1 MSTPAA
7 DPIGGLAG
15 MLAHPFMQHALLAG
29 TAIAA
34 LSGLV
39 GYFVVLRGQVFAGDM
54 LSHVAYTGSLGAL
67 VAGLDA
73 RAGLFAATILVA
85 LGLGA
90 LGGRAAADD
99 VLIGNA
105 MAWMLGLGVFFLA
118 LYSTYAAAGNSQAN
132 VNVLFGSIFGISA
145 TAAVVAALIALAL
158 IVALL
163 IIATAV
169 RQPRPGGRRRRRGS
183 RAAARPAVFGHPRRR
198 GQRSQPSRRGAAAG
212 GAHRRARGGRHPN
225 HRPPLACAGVVRD
238 PGHRRDV
245 VRARPGLRRSGTA
258 PQLHHHGHR
267 RVRIRPGRRGHQALA
282 ATRPAPP
289 RRHGRDG
296 WESRWAHLAS
306 HRPLGGA
313 TEAKPLALTHRAPG
327 SSTRTPRPDARRA
340 AEQSPH
346 PARRAAHLDG
356 AQQLGRQP
364 RRLAPPT
371 TTNNR
376 PRAPATPPRTSGLST
391 ASTRRPATTS
401 MGTDLG
407 LAVGDQTSPEARD
420 RAVRRSAVPRLAP
433 GRARVHR
440 AAWLIT
446 VSRRAGAWRW
456 APR

>member
-163 IIATAV
+163 IIARPLLFASLDPAV
-169 RQPRPGGRRRRRGS
+169 AAPPGFPCGCSARCFWPSSPPRPAKPAKPSGRCCWWGS
-183 RAAARPAVFGHPRRR
+183 SPRPRR
-198 GQRSQPSRRGAAAG
+198 
-212 GAHRRARGGRHPN
+212 
-225 HRPPLACAGVVRD
+225 PPPESPPA
-238 PGHRRDV
+238 
-245 VRARPGLRRSGTA
+245 PGLRWR
-258 PQLHHHGHR
+258 
-267 RVRIRPGRRGHQALA
+267 RPGSW
-282 ATRPAPP
+282 PSP
-289 RRHGRDG
+289 RCG
-296 WESRWAHLAS
+296 S
-306 HRPLGGA
+306 
-313 TEAKPLALTHRAPG
+313 G
-327 SSTRTPRPDARRA
+327 SSWPTP
-340 AEQSPH
+340 
-346 PARRAAHLDG
+346 
-356 AQQLGRQP
+356 
-364 RRLAPPT
+364 
-371 TTNNR
+371 
-376 PRAPATPPRTSGLST
+376 
-391 ASTRRPATTS
+391 
-401 MGTDLG
+401 
-407 LAVGDQTSPEARD
+407 
-420 RAVRRSAVPRLAP
+420 
-433 GRARVHR
+433 
-440 AAWLIT
+440 
-446 VSRRAGAWRW
+446 
-456 APR
+456 